1 MDSSWTEDGL
11 LDIWTEKEGGGQVHR
26 EGGWRC
32 SRLYKKSF
40 KSNIAA
46 GGVSGGGV
54 AGGGVAGVAGVAGGG
69 YLSKQRAEHLLVAAH
84 VDASIQSLQLLLVL
98 PQRVLK
104 RITLDVQVLV
114 LRLSGDRRR

>member
-46 GGVSGGGV
+46 GGVS
-54 AGGGVAGVAGVAGGG
+54 GGGVAGVAGVAGGG